1 MRLWTCDDISSEWGF
16 PIKGS
21 KSSTEI
27 ATWDFYVVV
36 SVSSQKEAIETL
48 LMALDL
54 EPPLGETIGSKE
66 EVGEAVRW
74 SWNLAIE
81 EVTTTSSLDGSFS
94 PWRFLDRK
102 PPNRPPLA
110 FFSWAS
116 TSFAWLN

>member
-1 MRLWTCDDISSEWGF
+1 MCDDISSEWGF

-74 SWNLAIE
+74 SWNLATE

-94 PWRFLDRK
+94 PDVSSIESHLTGH
-102 PPNRPPLA
+102 L
-110 FFSWAS
+110 
-116 TSFAWLN
+116 WLSSLGLRRVLPG